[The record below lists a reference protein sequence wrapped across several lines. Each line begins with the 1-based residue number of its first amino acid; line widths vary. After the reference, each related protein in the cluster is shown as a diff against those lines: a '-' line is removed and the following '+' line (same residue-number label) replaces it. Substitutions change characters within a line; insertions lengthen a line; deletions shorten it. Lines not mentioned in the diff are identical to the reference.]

1 MDADVFKTYPEGGA
15 FTGHI
20 ARTAAQSQ
28 AAWPVGARAAKSAP
42 NVLMLLLDDVGFAQ
56 LGCYGST
63 IDTPNIDRLA
73 SGGLRYRDFHTTA
86 ICSPTRACL
95 LTGRNHHS
103 NGVGII
109 QEMAT
114 GFPGYNGKVPKENG
128 FLSEILLAQGYA
140 TFAIGKWHLTQASE
154 YASGANKARWP
165 LARGFERFYGFL
177 GGKTNQWAPTL
188 VHDNHYIE
196 PPARPQDGYHL
207 NADLADTA
215 MRYVAD
221 LRAVDPDK
229 PFFMYYCLGAGHA
242 PHHVEPAWSDKYRG
256 RFDQGWERWRETVF
270 ARQQEAGIIPRGT
283 ELSERPQW
291 VKAWDALSAD
301 ERRLFARQMEV
312 FAGFMEQTDHHI
324 GRVLESLE
332 RRGELDN
339 TIVVLASD
347 NGASAEGGEN
357 GSFNECQFPNRY
369 ESSIAENLLHLD
381 DWGSVKSYPNYAWGW
396 AWAGNTPLRRWK
408 RYLHQGGMSDPCIVH
423 WPKGISARG
432 QIRGQYIHAI
442 DIMPTLLDTLG
453 ITPPATLGGIAQTP
467 LEGVSFAH
475 TFADADVATR
485 KRVQYYE
492 MIGSRAIW
500 ADGWKAVVEQP
511 QGGALTEEM
520 LDAQQWELYHV
531 AEDFSE
537 CHDLADKHPDKLKA
551 LIELWWV
558 EAGKYKVLPLDSR
571 MQLRMAERKP
581 GVRAPTN
588 RYVYEPFG
596 APQFEYTA
604 VNVKNRS
611 HNISARV
618 SIGPHGAQGVLL
630 AHGSWF
636 AGYSL
641 FVHEDHLVY
650 VHNYLGVEQY
660 RVASTVAVPRGNCVL
675 ALQFVRTGEH
685 RGQAILRIDGVVV
698 GEGTIPR
705 TVPAVIET
713 SGEGLCCGYDSGLP
727 VTPEYEAPFRF
738 TGTIHEVVVDL
749 VDNLQTAGEDGEALL
764 RAAWTEQ

>member
-1 MDADVFKTYPEGGA
+1 MAVDAFKTYPEGGA

-28 AAWPVGARAAKSAP
+28 PAWPMGAKAAAGAP
-42 NVLMLLLDDVGFAQ
+42 NVLVLLLDDVGFAQ

-63 IDTPNIDRLA
+63 IRTPNMDRLA
-73 SGGLRYRDFHTTA
+73 AAGLRYRDFHTTA

-128 FLSEILLAQGYA
+128 FLSEVLLARGYA

-215 MRYVAD
+215 MRFISD

-242 PHHVEPAWSDKYRG
+242 PHHVEPEWSDKYRG
-256 RFDQGWERWRETVF
+256 QFDQGWEKWRETVF
-270 ARQQEAGIIPRGT
+270 ARQREAGIIPPGT
-283 ELSERPQW
+283 ELSARPPW

-312 FAGFMEQTDHHI
+312 YAGFLEQTDHHI
-324 GRVLESLE
+324 GRVLDALE

-369 ESSIAENLLHLD
+369 ESSIAENLQHLD
-381 DWGSVKSYPNYAWGW
+381 DWGTVKSYPNYAWGW

-408 RYLHQGGMSDPCIVH
+408 RYLHQGGMSDPCIVS
-423 WPKGISARG
+423 WPRGIAARG
-432 QIRGQYIHAI
+432 EIRGQYIHAI
-442 DIMPTLLDTLG
+442 DIMPTLLDALG
-453 ITPPATLGGIAQTP
+453 ITPPATLAGVAQTP

-475 TFADADVATR
+475 TFADAEAATR

-511 QGGALTEEM
+511 QGGVLTDEM

-537 CHDLADKHPDKLKA
+537 CHDLADRHPEKLKA
-551 LIELWWV
+551 LIEQWWV

-571 MQLRMAERKP
+571 MQLRMGERKP
-581 GVRAPTN
+581 GARAPTN
-588 RYVYEPFG
+588 RYVYEAMG

-611 HNISARV
+611 HTITARV
-618 SIGPHGAQGVLL
+618 RIPDGGAQGVLL

-636 AGYSL
+636 AGYAL
-641 FVHEDHLVY
+641 FVQDDRLVY
-650 VHNYLGVEQY
+650 VHNYLGLQEY
-660 RVASTVAVPRGNCVL
+660 RVTSTVAVPRGDCVL
-675 ALQFVRTGEH
+675 ALHFHRTGEH
-685 RGQAILRIDGVVV
+685 QGRAELRIDGVAV
-698 GEGTIPR
+698 GEGSIERTI
-705 TVPAVIET
+705 PAVIET

-727 VTPEYEAPFRF
+727 VSAGYEAPFRF
-738 TGTIHEVVVDL
+738 TGAIHEVVVE
-749 VDNLQTAGEDGEALL
+749 VDDPALRDSDAQL
-764 RAAWTEQ
+764 RAAWNEQ